1 MKLLSV
7 SRGKKKKGW
16 LGIGPGC
23 QGGGGGVPVPG
34 GIQEAC
40 GWGTQGHAWLVVG
53 LRRSG

>member
-1 MKLLSV
+1 MKLLSM

-23 QGGGGGVPVPG
+23 QGGGGGVPVSG

-40 GWGTQGHAWLVVG
+40 GWGTKGHAWLVVG